1 MDDTTQP
8 IGPPSP
14 APPPP
19 GDLAAAPHLPSS
31 PASTSYLPADPVSV
45 SLTSRLL
52 RMVLV
57 GAAGLVLLLV
67 GLAWDAVLHARD
79 PGLAAEEGV
88 FALSNPGHLLAGI
101 GIALVAVGL
110 AGALAVLVLQ
120 ARGLRPRSTPA
131 RFGVVGA
138 VLTLA
143 LVAGGTG
150 VWAAGAAGHD
160 HDPAAAHDPVS
171 HVHDTATAAE
181 AGTGGDANGP
191 ETAQHTHGPNVPEV
205 AAATDEE
212 RARAESLWKAS
223 AASAEQWRDPDAAAA
238 AGFRFKDRDEVGPE
252 RRVRFLHVPNPA
264 WRADGRVLDPARPE
278 TLVYWDGPGDRL
290 TLVGVMYTAARGASG
305 PAVGGPITRWHDHE
319 SCRDPAT
326 RAKLGRPVN
335 GACPEGQVYRR
346 SGEMMHVWFTDD
358 LATAFARRAP
368 LTALRA
374 ANA

>member
-8 IGPPSP
+8 IGPP
-14 APPPP
+14 PPVPRLPDDPP
-19 GDLAAAPHLPSS
+19 LAARLPGGLPSV
-31 PASTSYLPADPVSV
+31 ALA
-45 SLTSRLL
+45 SRLL
-52 RMVLV
+52 HVVLA
-57 GAAGLVLLLV
+57 GAGGLVLLVV

-110 AGALAVLVLQ
+110 AGALAILVLDS
-120 ARGLRPRSTPA
+120 RGVRPRSTPA
-131 RFGVVGA
+131 RLGVAGA
-138 VLTLA
+138 ALALA

-150 VWAAGAAGHD
+150 VWAAGTGGHD
-160 HDPAAAHDPVS
+160 HDPAAAHDPAS
-171 HVHDTATAAE
+171 HVHEGATAA
-181 AGTGGDANGP
+181 GTAGDADGP
-191 ETAQHTHGPNVPEV
+191 EMAAHTHGPNVPEV
-205 AAATDEE
+205 AAATEDQ
-212 RARAESLWKAS
+212 RAKAEALWKAS
-223 AASAEQWRDPDAAAA
+223 VANAEQWRDPDAATA
-238 AGFRFKDRDEVGPE
+238 AGFRFKDKDEAGPE

-264 WRADGRVLDPARPE
+264 WRADGRELDPARPE
-278 TLVYWDGPGDRL
+278 TLIYWNGPGDRL

-326 RAKLGRPVN
+326 RAKLGRPVD

-368 LTALRA
+368 LAALRA

>member
-8 IGPPSP
+8 IGPPPP

-19 GDLAAAPHLPSS
+19 GNPASAPHLPGD
-31 PASTSYLPADPVSV
+31 PASATYPPGYSASV
-45 SLTSRLL
+45 VVASRLL
-52 RMVLV
+52 RMVLA

-120 ARGLRPRSTPA
+120 ARGIRPRSTPA
-131 RFGVVGA
+131 RLGVAGA
-138 VLTLA
+138 VLALA

-150 VWAAGAAGHD
+150 VWAAGAGGHD
-160 HDPAAAHDPVS
+160 HDPAAAHDPAS
-171 HVHDTATAAE
+171 HVHDSAATE
-181 AGTGGDANGP
+181 AGTSGDANGP
-191 ETAQHTHGPNVPEV
+191 ETADHAHGPNLPEV
-205 AAATDEE
+205 AAATDQE
-212 RARAESLWKAS
+212 RARAEALWKAS
-223 AASAEQWRDPDAAAA
+223 AANAEQWRDPDAAAA
-238 AGFRFKDRDEVGPE
+238 AGFRFKDKDEAGPE

-278 TLVYWDGPGDRL
+278 TLIYWNGPGDRL
-290 TLVGVMYTAARGASG
+290 TLVGVMYTAARGEAG

>member
-8 IGPPSP
+8 IGPPP
-14 APPPP
+14 GPFPPSAQLLVSQAS
-19 GDLAAAPHLPSS
+19 LAA
-31 PASTSYLPADPVSV
+31 
-45 SLTSRLL
+45 RLL

-57 GAAGLVLLLV
+57 GAGGLVLLVAGLV
-67 GLAWDAVLHARD
+67 WDAVLHARD
-79 PGLAAEEGV
+79 PGLAAAEGV

-110 AGALAVLVLQ
+110 AGALATLALD
-120 ARGLRPRSTPA
+120 ARGVRPRSTPA
-131 RFGVVGA
+131 RLGVAGA
-138 VLTLA
+138 ALALA

-150 VWAAGAAGHD
+150 VWAAGAGGHRD
-160 HDPAAAHDPVS
+160 HAVLGDAPAAAAHA
-171 HVHDTATAAE
+171 HGGATPAA
-181 AGTGGDANGP
+181 AGTTGGADGAG
-191 ETAQHTHGPNVPEV
+191 TAQHAHGPNLPDV
-205 AAATDEE
+205 AAATAEE
-212 RARAESLWKAS
+212 RARAEALWKAS
-223 AASAEQWRDPDAAAA
+223 AAAAERWRGPEAAAA
-238 AGFRFKDRDEVGPE
+238 AGFRFRDEAGPE

-278 TLVYWDGPGDRL
+278 TLVYWTGPGDRL

-326 RAKLGRPVN
+326 RAKLGRPVD
-335 GACPEGQVYRR
+335 GACPDGQVFRR

-368 LTALRA
+368 LAALRA
-374 ANA
+374 ATT